1 MIMAMKMNAQLS
13 KLFGAFILVLIGTA
27 LAPEIFSNI
36 AGMGDNASIPS
47 WLVTT
52 LTAVVGAGVLFLI
65 WRAVE

>member
-1 MIMAMKMNAQLS
+1 MAMKMGGQMS

-36 AGMGDNASIPS
+36 TGMSDNASVPT

-52 LTAVVGAGVLFLI
+52 LTAVVGAGILFLI

>member
-1 MIMAMKMNAQLS
+1 MAKMNSQLT

-27 LAPEIFSNI
+27 LAPEIFTNI
-36 AGMGDNASIPS
+36 SGMSGENSSVPA

-52 LTAVVGAGVLFLI
+52 LTAVVGAGILFLI

>member
-1 MIMAMKMNAQLS
+1 MKMGGQMS

-27 LAPEIFSNI
+27 LAPEIFANI
-36 AGMGDNASIPS
+36 TGMSDNASVPT

-52 LTAVVGAGVLFLI
+52 LTAVVGAGILFLI